1 VETNGGSSGN
11 TDEPDAA
18 VDAQI
23 AASRARLPERLSQRD
38 RIVSGLLSAAFVAA
52 AVALAVSTPDGG
64 RDAGPFLVVAFA
76 AAYAVCSA
84 IEFEVSSGTGVPTML
99 VLVPMLF
106 VLPPGWAPLVVAAG
120 LLAGGG
126 WEWSRGRLHPERAL
140 VLLPGAWHAV
150 GPALVLSLAGAP
162 AARFGDWPLYAVA
175 LAAQFGFDFASAA
188 TRERIAFGVPVS
200 VMAPALARV
209 WLIDLLLAPPAF
221 LAALAAGDEAY
232 AWLLVLPAAA
242 VLADMARDRRSRIT
256 EVLQLAHA
264 YRAVDRTAHRDPLT
278 GVGNRLAWD
287 EAIALA
293 DAQGAEPVSVII
305 ADLDGLKKAND
316 ERGHDVGDALIRAAA
331 ETIRAE
337 VRESDVVA
345 RLGGD
350 EFGVLL
356 SGASKERCRLTAR
369 RIKRAVAE
377 HPPVAGIR
385 LTVSLGWAATPDVPT
400 VTEARRVA
408 DQQMYAEKQTHLTA
422 RPA

>member
-1 VETNGGSSGN
+1 VSTDGGSPGG
-11 TDEPDAA
+11 TVEPDAA

-23 AASRARLPERLSQRD
+23 AASRARLPERLSRRD
-38 RIVSGLLSAAFVAA
+38 RIVSGVLSAAFVVA

-64 RDAGPFLVVAFA
+64 RDAGPFLVAAFA

-120 LLAGGG
+120 LLVGGG

-162 AARFGDWPLYAVA
+162 PAQFGDWPLYAAA

-200 VMAPALARV
+200 AMAPAMARV
-209 WLIDLLLAPPAF
+209 WLIDLLLAPLGF
-221 LAALAAGDEAY
+221 LAALAAADAAY
-232 AWLLVLPAAA
+232 AWLLVLPGAA
-242 VLADMARDRRSRIT
+242 VLADMARDRRTRIT
-256 EVLQLAHA
+256 EVLQLANA
-264 YRAVDRTAHRDPLT
+264 YRTVDRTAHRDPLT

-287 EAIALA
+287 EAVALA

-316 ERGHDVGDALIRAAA
+316 EHGHDVGDALIRAAA

-337 VRESDVVA
+337 VRETDIVA

-356 SGASKERCRLTAR
+356 AGASRERCRLTAR

>member
-1 VETNGGSSGN
+1 
-11 TDEPDAA
+11 
-18 VDAQI
+18 
-23 AASRARLPERLSQRD
+23 
-38 RIVSGLLSAAFVAA
+38 
-52 AVALAVSTPDGG
+52 
-64 RDAGPFLVVAFA
+64 
-76 AAYAVCSA
+76 
-84 IEFEVSSGTGVPTML
+84 
-99 VLVPMLF
+99 
-106 VLPPGWAPLVVAAG
+106 
-120 LLAGGG
+120 
-126 WEWSRGRLHPERAL
+126 
-140 VLLPGAWHAV
+140 
-150 GPALVLSLAGAP
+150 
-162 AARFGDWPLYAVA
+162 
-175 LAAQFGFDFASAA
+175 
-188 TRERIAFGVPVS
+188 
-200 VMAPALARV
+200 MAPAMARV

-221 LAALAAGDEAY
+221 LAALAAADEAY

-256 EVLQLAHA
+256 EVMQLAHA
-264 YRAVDRTAHRDPLT
+264 YRTVDRTAHRDPLT

-287 EAIALA
+287 EAVALA

-316 ERGHDVGDALIRAAA
+316 EHGHDVGDALICAAA
-331 ETIRAE
+331 KTIRAE
-337 VRESDVVA
+337 VRETDLVA

-356 SGASKERCRLTAR
+356 AGASRERCRLTAR

>member
-1 VETNGGSSGN
+1 MSTDGGSPGG
-11 TDEPDAA
+11 TVDPDAA

-23 AASRARLPERLSQRD
+23 AASRARLPERLSRRD
-38 RIVSGLLSAAFVAA
+38 RIVSGVLSAAFVVA

-64 RDAGPFLVVAFA
+64 RDAGPFLVAAFA

-126 WEWSRGRLHPERAL
+126 WEWGRGRLHPERAL

-162 AARFGDWPLYAVA
+162 PAQFGDWPLYAAA

-200 VMAPALARV
+200 AMAPAMARV
-209 WLIDLLLAPPAF
+209 WLIDLLLAPLGF
-221 LAALAAGDEAY
+221 LAALAAADAAY
-232 AWLLVLPAAA
+232 AWLLVLPGAA
-242 VLADMARDRRSRIT
+242 VLADMARDRRTRIT
-256 EVLQLAHA
+256 EVLQLANA
-264 YRAVDRTAHRDPLT
+264 YRTVDRTAHRDPLT

-287 EAIALA
+287 EAVALA

-316 ERGHDVGDALIRAAA
+316 EHGHDVGDALICAAA

-337 VRESDVVA
+337 VRETDLVA

-356 SGASKERCRLTAR
+356 AGASRERCRLTAR